1 MLLVDPNKRKLSYPE
16 ERRLRVR
23 EWESKLG
30 FDLMAVRLGKYL
42 SIDAVLMTPRRDV
55 MAVEPIL

>member
-1 MLLVDPNKRKLSYPE
+1 
-16 ERRLRVR
+16 VR
-23 EWESKLG
+23 EWESKLA

-42 SIDAVLMTPRRDV
+42 SIDAVPMTPRRVV